1 VTQRSDQTRPTRS
14 WLVGLA
20 TALCAAAAA
29 AQQSELT
36 VPSSPN
42 LGAPEIRAQLT
53 PLRYTTLSS
62 EMAGRVDKIATR
74 VGGHFRQGDVL
85 VMFDCAVPRAQVARA
100 QAVLTEGERPKS
112 S

>member
-1 VTQRSDQTRPTRS
+1 MRS

-42 LGAPEIRAQLT
+42 FGAPEIRAQLT

-100 QAVLTEGERPKS
+100 QAVLTQGERPKS
-112 S
+112 T